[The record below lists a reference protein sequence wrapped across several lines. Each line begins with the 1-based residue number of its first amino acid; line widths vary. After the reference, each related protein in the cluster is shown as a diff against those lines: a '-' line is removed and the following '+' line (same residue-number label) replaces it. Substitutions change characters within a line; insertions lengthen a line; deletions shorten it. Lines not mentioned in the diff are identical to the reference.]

1 MKKFICLLFAL
12 VLCLSVA
19 MAESVPSKTT
29 SDMTEVKDVVAENLP
44 ADAGFTVTIP
54 VEEEVVAVAN
64 TEVSKLVEA
73 AKTADVTTYFG
84 TVTDSKGNEVVL
96 TELLETET
104 VNVFEFMPIEVK
116 EYVEEYGS
124 VNVTLT
130 FSTPYAKDEKVV
142 VLLGL
147 VTVNEDGTQTV
158 AWTAYE
164 GVVVDEGAIQVEFD
178 PETLKMIQ
186 DGTALIAIVSK

>member
-44 ADAGFTVTIP
+44 ADSNFAVSIP

-84 TVTDSKGNEVVL
+84 TVTDNKGNEVKL

-164 GVVVDEGAIQVEFD
+164 GLVVEEGAIQVEFD

>member
-44 ADAGFTVTIP
+44 ADSNFAVSIP

-64 TEVSKLVEA
+64 TEVTKLVEA
-73 AKTADVTTYFG
+73 AKTSDVTTYFG
-84 TVTDSKGNEVVL
+84 TVTDSKGNEVKL

-164 GVVVDEGAIQVEFD
+164 GLVVEEGAIQVEFD